1 MDAEKVVSVL
11 IQWLP
16 LVLAVMLALGLNKA
30 LANLIKLATDK
41 ARAMVKASPNPIDD
55 AILLPIVQEIEAFG
69 EKVRK
74 GELDGELA
82 AKEAAK
88 LAEKFSAKK

>member
-74 GELDGELA
+74 GEISAELA
-82 AKEAAK
+82 AKEVSK
-88 LAEKFSAKK
+88 LAGKLNAKK